1 MDLATLVEQI
11 SYLGIFAIVLLET
24 GFLVGFFLPG
34 DTLLITVGLL
44 VAAEKMS
51 LPVSLLALFLG
62 SVLGNNLGYY
72 WGRLLGPRLKTRV
85 RPDLYA
91 RGQRF
96 FARFGALAIVLGP
109 FVPVVRTLTPFLS
122 GSLGVPWPRFALL
135 NLIGSILWTQG
146 VTLAAWRVG
155 EFFPQLDRY
164 ILLIVA
170 LGVLVGAV
178 PAGLEYLRH
187 RGGLSK
193 KKSKSQQPPPG
204 QQP

>member
-1 MDLATLVEQI
+1 MDLATLVEQV

-44 VAAEKMS
+44 AAAEKMS

-62 SVLGNNLGYY
+62 SILGNNLGYY

-96 FARFGALAIVLGP
+96 FLRFGALAIVFGP

-122 GSLGVPWPRFALL
+122 GSLGIPWPRFALL

-155 EFFPQLDRY
+155 GFFPHLDRY

-170 LGVLVGAV
+170 MGVLAGAV

-187 RGGLSK
+187 RGKAKDS
-193 KKSKSQQPPPG
+193 SKSTPPPRG
-204 QQP
+204 RLP